1 MNGKSVNWVHYLR
14 TRILGL
20 SGSPRTGSNTSILIE
35 TALAA
40 AEKEGAVIE
49 FIDLSFQNVKSCE
62 HCNECSKLGKCK
74 IDDDDVNKIAETM
87 KAADG
92 IILGS
97 PDHYGSV
104 SASMKNLMDR
114 IGRFLH
120 LEGKVG
126 CGLVVGRRSGIE
138 IALSHLLFF
147 LLVKEMIVPGGVY
160 WPIGFSLN
168 AGDVRADTEAMVMAA
183 QMGKRVAI
191 LASTLVRNPVPW
203 IHEPRNVGPKVRFGD
218 EWK

>member
-1 MNGKSVNWVHYLR
+1 MQYLR

-20 SGSPRTGSNTSILIE
+20 SGSPRTSSNTAILVE

-40 AEKEGAVIE
+40 AEKEGAIIE
-49 FIDLSFQNVKSCE
+49 FIDLSCQKLKPCE
-62 HCNECSKLGKCK
+62 HCNECSQLGRCK
-74 IDDDDVNKIAETM
+74 IDDNLTTIAETM

-92 IILGS
+92 IIWGS
-97 PDHYGSV
+97 PDHY
-104 SASMKNLMDR
+104 ASLATPMKNLMDR
-114 IGRFLH
+114 TGRFLN
-120 LEGKVG
+120 LEGKVA
-126 CGLVVGRRSGIE
+126 CGIVVGRRSGMD

-160 WPIGFSLN
+160 WPIGAALN
-168 AGDVRADTEAMVMAA
+168 AGDIRADTEAMAMAK

-203 IHEPRNVGPKVRFGD
+203 AHEPRPTGQKVRFGD
-218 EWK
+218 EWR